1 MAEISG
7 TLCEENEIASDNY
20 YQDYKTPQMTNT
32 FSNVWWTVRIL
43 NKSPLYL
50 PPEQTKSYGI
60 VRGKHR

>member
-32 FSNVWWTVRIL
+32 FCQCLMDCTH
-43 NKSPLYL
+43 P
-50 PPEQTKSYGI
+50 
-60 VRGKHR
+60 